1 MIRLSAH
8 EKPSRTPL
16 RRGLLLLA
24 GLVLSLSCHSS
35 EETPPAPGGRQAGP
49 EPAGPVAFIVSPKFL
64 APGETVRVL
73 AAAEAPL
80 EKAAFR
86 IQGPSGNLEPLRP
99 RKGGGPPFWQ
109 AAEFMVAEAGA
120 YEIRVASGGRELG
133 RTALSVPSDSPPFP
147 KPGPGVWASE
157 RSWTRAEEDLY
168 SAWLEALFADADE
181 RSSWDSLDLV
191 LRDPARNLLFNHLG
205 SGEDEPQGRGAV
217 EMRPDCADNP
227 FFLRAYFSWKLGL
240 PFGFRETTRGT
251 LERPPQSLR
260 WLTNESVARG
270 PGTPV
275 AAFNRFLRLVMNTIH
290 SGTARTALEAGESDY
305 YPLPLTRRD
314 LRPGAVFADPYGHT
328 LVVVRWMPQGA
339 RTSGLLL
346 AVDAQPDGTI
356 GLKRFWRGNFLFT
369 TREVIGE
376 AGFKAFRPVV
386 REDGRLR
393 PLTNEE
399 IAQGPDYGNFSL
411 RQKGLAADEF
421 YDAMERL
428 INPEPLDAVSTFRDL
443 FAAFHEQ
450 LVVRVESVAN
460 GEAYMQAHPGT
471 VVPMPSGAGVFQA
484 LGLWEDYSTPNRDMR
499 LLIALDTLL
508 EFPDKV
514 ARAPERFK
522 ASEKQSP
529 AELKAELLKLESA
542 WAEELAITYVR
553 SDGQPQKLPL
563 AEVFKR
569 REALEMAY
577 NPNDGVEVRWGA
589 AEGSEELA
597 VCRRRAPSA
606 QVEKMKA
613 LRHWFRERRHPP
625 T

>member
-1 MIRLSAH
+1 MRH
-8 EKPSRTPL
+8 PSRGSHERPFRVAL
-16 RRGLLLLA
+16 RIGFFLLA
-24 GLVLSLSCHSS
+24 SLTLILSSNSSKEYPSSPAALV
-35 EETPPAPGGRQAGP
+35 
-49 EPAGPVAFIVSPKFL
+49 VSPKFVR
-64 APGETVRVL
+64 PGETVRVL
-73 AAAEAPL
+73 AAAEASL
-80 EKAAFR
+80 DEVVIR
-86 IQGPSGNLEPLRP
+86 IYGPSVTLEPLR
-99 RKGGGPPFWQ
+99 RWKGGGPPFWQ
-109 AAEFMVAEAGA
+109 AAEFEVAGPGN
-120 YEIRVASGGRELG
+120 YTIQIASGGREVA
-133 RTALSVPSDSPPFP
+133 RTKLDVSAAPPSLP
-147 KPGPGVWASE
+147 KAGPGVWPTE
-157 RSWTRAEEDLY
+157 RSWTQAEEDLY

-181 RSSWDSLDLV
+181 RSSWDTLDLV
-191 LRDPARNLLFNHLG
+191 LLDPARNLLYNHLG
-205 SGEDEPQGRGAV
+205 LGEDEPQGRGAV

-227 FFLRAYFSWKLGL
+227 FFLRAYFAWKLGL

-290 SGTARTALEAGESDY
+290 SGTARTALDADDSDY
-305 YPLPLTRRD
+305 FPLPLTRRN

-328 LVVVRWMPQGA
+328 LVVVRWVPQA
-339 RTSGLLL
+339 AQTSGLLL

-356 GLKRFWRGNFLFT
+356 GLKRFWQGNFLFA

-376 AGFKAFRPVV
+376 AGFKAFRPIV
-386 REDGRLR
+386 RDGGRLR
-393 PLTNEE
+393 PLTNAE
-399 IAQGPDYGNFSL
+399 IARSADYGNFSL
-411 RQKGLAADEF
+411 GQKNLAPEKF

-471 VVPMPSGAGVFQA
+471 VIPMPSGAGVFQA

-514 ARAPERFK
+514 ARAPERFQ
-522 ASEKQSP
+522 ASKKQGP
-529 AELKAELLKLESA
+529 AELKSELLKLESA
-542 WAEELAITYVR
+542 WAEELSVTYTR
-553 SDGQPQKLPL
+553 SDGKPQPLTL
-563 AEVFKR
+563 AEIFKR
-569 REALEMAY
+569 RAALEMAY
-577 NPNDGVEVRWGA
+577 NPNDGIEIRWGA
-589 AEGSEELA
+589 PEGSEESA
-597 VCRRRAPSA
+597 VCRRHAPAA
-606 QVEKMKA
+606 QIEKMKA